1 MIVWRKLMKINKEAG
16 FTLIEL
22 MLSLAI
28 TGIIGLGASMA
39 TGQVLSQTSKNNDY
53 TTVNRNA
60 MNALFWISRDAQ
72 MAQSFSGETSFPD
85 SDLTLQWIEWDHTVN
100 TAVYSLDD
108 GMLTRQYT
116 KGSEVSETVIAQYI
130 SPDTDLT
137 NCVSYNGTL
146 TVTITANIGEGS
158 KNINVT
164 RVRDIVSRPKL

>member
-1 MIVWRKLMKINKEAG
+1 METG

-60 MNALFWISRDAQ
+60 MNALYWISRDAQ
-72 MAQSFSGETSFPD
+72 MAQTYGGEAAFPE

-108 GMLTRQYT
+108 SQLTRQYT
-116 KGSEVSETVIAQYI
+116 KGSDVSETLIAQYI
-130 SPDTDLT
+130 SSDTDLT

-146 TVTITANIGEGS
+146 TVTITASVGEGA